1 MQANLYYQ
9 CNVCNSICDLK
20 YQYGFSKKHPIR
32 YKCKCGVTI
41 SGEYSEENGIKF
53 ENATKTDNTNA
64 QFVVNVSGEF
74 LTPSSYEISSMEDS
88 FKPTT
93 FITAIAQMDYEK
105 YTKAFHTILA
115 NRDIK
120 YPRIRIIN
128 ELHEANNE
136 SLLKEKIKEYFDPQG
151 IKFPLNNKADIL
163 RAITMIN
170 QFQFL
175 GCSNITQKTTDL
187 FVQANREHPD
197 EVNKY
202 IRFLS
207 SLNRIKEW
215 KHRIN
220 TVCGQFYQKV
230 DLLMPAISIDYY
242 YDKSILDSN
251 DYAITTTSFE
261 DIKQLYVDFYELIA
275 SLLVVPLGLDN
286 ILIRGDYTK
295 INNTV
300 EDLQSVK
307 TLKDVSEMR
316 KKGNIIRLI
325 NTNEP
330 LQSLLCTCLD
340 AEVRNSIGHFSYHSE
355 EISGSHNQAIRFINE
370 YSSDEDIELSLIK
383 ICYNIWCMYNCLALF
398 NELIHHIELLLLTI
412 NEGIAPSFIGN
423 PALTKKMM
431 GITKTKIYPNDPCP
445 CGSGLKYKKCCKNR
459 I

>member
-9 CNVCNSICDLK
+9 CTVCKSICNLK

-41 SGEYSEENGIKF
+41 SGEYSEETGLKF

-74 LTPSSYEISSMEDS
+74 LTPSSYDISSMEDS

-93 FITAIAQMDYEK
+93 FITALSKMDYEK
-105 YTKAFHTILA
+105 YTKAFSAMLD
-115 NRDIK
+115 NRDKK
-120 YPRIRIIN
+120 YPKIKIIN
-128 ELHEANNE
+128 ELNEENNE

-163 RAITMIN
+163 RAVTMIN

-175 GCSNITQKTTDL
+175 GYSNITKKTTDL

-220 TVCGQFYQKV
+220 TICNQFYQKV

-261 DIKQLYVDFYELIA
+261 EIKQLYVDFYELIA
-275 SLLVVPLGLDN
+275 SLLIVPLGLDN
-286 ILIRGDYTK
+286 ILVRSDYTK
-295 INNTV
+295 IN
-300 EDLQSVK
+300 SVK
-307 TLKDVSEMR
+307 GLSAKTLEDVSKMR
-316 KKGNIIRLI
+316 NKGNIIKLI
-325 NTNEP
+325 DSNEP

-340 AEVRNSIGHFSYHSE
+340 SDIRNSIGHFSYHSE
-355 EISGSHNQAIRFINE
+355 EISGSNNQAIRFINE
-370 YSSDEDIELSLIK
+370 YSSSEDIELSLIK

-412 NEGIAPSFIGN
+412 NEDIVPSFIGN

-431 GITKTKIYPNDPCP
+431 GITKTKYILMILAHAVAD
-445 CGSGLKYKKCCKNR
+445 
-459 I
+459 